1 MSGAAKKGSNSR
13 FCLCRGIYV
22 YPKKSKTRK
31 IDAKKSPSQKRGL
44 CGKKYVDKSR
54 YFSLG
59 VSPLLGRP
67 LRDPHAA
74 DRESKIMHRARGEN
88 NKHKSPRYYD
98 FIIFGKRIK
107 FYVI

>member
-1 MSGAAKKGSNSR
+1 MSGVPKKGSNSR
-13 FCLCRGIYV
+13 FCFERICK
-22 YPKKSKTRK
+22 YPCENLKREKR
-31 IDAKKSPSQKRGL
+31 AKKSPSQKRGL

-74 DRESKIMHRARGEN
+74 DRESKIICTVQGA
-88 NKHKSPRYYD
+88 KK
-98 FIIFGKRIK
+98 
-107 FYVI
+107 